1 MLLVLADRFLGDP
14 TRTDNDND
22 NDNDLTHFPLK
33 ITGDNLSQPTN
44 SDYDSFTK
52 KGLQNIV

>member
-22 NDNDLTHFPLK
+22 DDLTHFPLK
-33 ITGDNLSQPTN
+33 KTGDNLSQPTN
-44 SDYDSFTK
+44 PDYDSFTK